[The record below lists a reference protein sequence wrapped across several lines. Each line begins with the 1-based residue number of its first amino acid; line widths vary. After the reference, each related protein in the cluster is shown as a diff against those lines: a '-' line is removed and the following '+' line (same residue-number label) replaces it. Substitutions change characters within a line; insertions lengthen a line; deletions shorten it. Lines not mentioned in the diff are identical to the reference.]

1 VVPANGSTAVA
12 SSDPVVVP
20 FSEPTDT
27 LTLFTGIRLYSVS
40 TGTYVAGT
48 ITYDPTQRIATFTPT
63 VLLGSLTTYEV
74 QVNGVKDIAG
84 NAMAAPFTSR
94 FTTRRTLFADN
105 FESGAGAWT
114 LTNTTGV
121 PWSLTTANF
130 HSSNHSLTDSAGGKY
145 AANVTSSAELASPLN
160 VSGLTS
166 VSVQFWMK
174 VRTEKNKDFVY
185 VEASVDGGAWTQMGT
200 GKYAGNLAWAAR
212 SLSLPLSGNSTL
224 RIRYRFVS
232 NNSKNFD
239 GAYVDDIIVQS
250 P

>member
-1 VVPANGSTAVA
+1 M
-12 SSDPVVVP
+12 
-20 FSEPTDT
+20 
-27 LTLFTGIRLYSVS
+27 TLFTGIRLFQVS
-40 TGTYVAGT
+40 SGTYVAGT

-74 QVNGVKDIAG
+74 QVSGVKDLAG

-105 FESGAGAWT
+105 FESGAGAWN
-114 LTNTTGV
+114 LTTTTGV

-145 AANVTSSAELASPLN
+145 AINVTSTAELASQLS

-174 VRTEKNKDFVY
+174 ARTERNKDFVY
-185 VEASVDGGAWTQMGT
+185 VDASVDGGAWTQLTG
-200 GKYAGNLAWAAR
+200 GKYSGNLAWAAR
-212 SLSLPLSGNSTL
+212 KLNLTLSGNSTL
-224 RIRYRFVS
+224 RIRFRFMS
-232 NNSKNFD
+232 NANKNFD
-239 GAYVDDIIVQS
+239 GVYVDDIIIQS